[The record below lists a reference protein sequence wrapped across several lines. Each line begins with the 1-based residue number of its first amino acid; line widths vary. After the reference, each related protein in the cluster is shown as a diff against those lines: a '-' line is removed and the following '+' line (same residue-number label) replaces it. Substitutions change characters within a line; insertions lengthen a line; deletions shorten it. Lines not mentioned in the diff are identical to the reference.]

1 MTGAPGAHLPNEN
14 RGPTI
19 LVVVTTI
26 TMIALVTVLL
36 RVWVRIK
43 FIRRVAASDY
53 TMVFAMVL
61 ATTVWVLVMLQVN
74 NGAGRHAAY
83 IEPQVMKRGLRY
95 NFASQPL
102 TIVACTMPKVSV
114 ALFLLPIAT
123 RKIYRHF
130 LWGLLAFMFVYTS
143 VAVITT
149 CLQCTDLRTF
159 WDPLI
164 PPTCWSPHAR
174 QTLSYIYTSLTI
186 VTDFVLA
193 FVPIPMLW
201 NVQINIRVKLSL
213 ITIMS
218 LGIFAASASI
228 VKTTTLHNYGIN
240 GDFLWDSADI
250 TIWVT
255 LEINVGII
263 AGCLPCLK
271 PLFRK
276 ILALTSLYAS
286 TSQQYADRRKGEA
299 VHSLSVFKRSRAQQ
313 STTSKRSNTTLS
325 RALEDNNS
333 EEGILPI
340 QGLQGRE
347 EYKIRKTTVVTI
359 DSVESGV
366 NDERQQGLRSGLG
379 TGWPRK

>member
-1 MTGAPGAHLPNEN
+1 MSGEPTMTGAPGAHLPNEN

-218 LGIFAASASI
+218 LGI
-228 VKTTTLHNYGIN
+228 L
-240 GDFLWDSADI
+240 
-250 TIWVT
+250 